1 MTAIS
6 TLISAGGGGGGS
18 EVNDQ
23 KFINSAA
30 NLITTES
37 GEKWLKSGVTETSVS
52 DYPNANVAI
61 TSIANGNS
69 NFVLASAPRGIV
81 AIGSDIWILYAA
93 SMQKFANTGGS
104 ALITISTLGGS
115 ETNARALS
123 YDGTYLYV
131 VGDQYNSVARYT
143 TAGIYT
149 STFFSTNPS
158 GSPRSAAWDGTH
170 FHVSQYSNST
180 VYKIT
185 AAGVYSGQ
193 SYTVQHSGCFLTV
206 ADGYIYAMRPDSTID
221 KYSTSGTYI
230 NTLSPSSFVSGVT
243 NNNSTNAHSGITY
256 DGSNFWICVLNN
268 ERAYKFTTGKAVGVS
283 SSITEAGSPLYSRIL

>member
-1 MTAIS
+1 VS
-6 TLISAGGGGGGS
+6 NFSDFVGGASGGS

-52 DYPNANVAI
+52 DYPNASTVI
-61 TSIANGNS
+61 SSIANGNS

-81 AIGSDIWILYAA
+81 AIGSDIWILYSA

-104 ALITISTLGGS
+104 ALITISPLGGS
-115 ETNARALS
+115 ETNARALG

-131 VGDQYNSVARYT
+131 VGNAANWVARYN
-143 TAGIYT
+143 TAGVYQN
-149 STFFSTNPS
+149 SSFSTSPS
-158 GSPRSAAWDGTH
+158 SSSRSAAWDGTH
-170 FHVSQYSNST
+170 FHISQYSNST
-180 VYKIT
+180 VYKFT

-221 KYSTSGTYI
+221 KYGTGGTFI

-243 NNNSTNAHSGITY
+243 NNNSANAHSGITY

-268 ERAYKFTTGKAVGVS
+268 ERAYKFTTGKAVGVT

>member
-1 MTAIS
+1 VS
-6 TLISAGGGGGGS
+6 NFSDFVGGASGGS

-52 DYPNANVAI
+52 DYPDASTVI
-61 TSIANGNS
+61 SSIANGNS

-81 AIGSDIWILYAA
+81 AIGSDIWILYSA

-104 ALITISTLGGS
+104 ALITIGTLGGS
-115 ETNARALS
+115 ETNARALG

-131 VGDQYNSVARYT
+131 VGNAANWVARYN
-143 TAGIYT
+143 TAGVYQN
-149 STFFSTNPS
+149 SSFSTSPS
-158 GSPRSAAWDGTH
+158 SSSRSAAWDGTH
-170 FHVSQYSNST
+170 FHISQYSNST
-180 VYKIT
+180 VYKFT

-206 ADGYIYAMRPDSTID
+206 ADGYIYALRPDSTID
-221 KYSTSGTYI
+221 KYSTGGAYI
-230 NTLSPSSFVSGVT
+230 NTLAPYSFVSGVT

-268 ERAYKFTTGKAVGVS
+268 ERAYKFTTTKAVGVT

>member
-1 MTAIS
+1 MAIK
-6 TLISAGGGGGGS
+6 LGGAGGGS

-23 KFINSAA
+23 KFINSAT

-52 DYPNANVAI
+52 DYPNASTVI
-61 TSIANGNS
+61 STIANGS
-69 NFVLASAPRGIV
+69 FNFSAASAPKGIV
-81 AIGSDIWILYAA
+81 AIGSDIWVLYSA

-104 ALITISTLGGS
+104 ALITIGTLGGS
-115 ETNARALS
+115 ETNARGLG
-123 YDGTYLYV
+123 YDGTHLYV
-131 VGDQYNSVARYT
+131 VGDQYDWVARYN
-143 TAGIYT
+143 TAGVYQN
-149 STFFSTNPS
+149 SSFSTSPS
-158 GSPRSAAWDGTH
+158 SSPRSAAWDGSH

-193 SYTVQHSGCFLTV
+193 SYTVQTSGCFLTV

-221 KYSTSGTYI
+221 KYSTGGTYI
-230 NTLSPSSFVSGVT
+230 NTLSSSSFVSGVT

-268 ERAYKFTTGKAVGVS
+268 ERAYKFTTGKAVGIT

>member
-1 MTAIS
+1 MAIK
-6 TLISAGGGGGGS
+6 LGGAGGGS

-23 KFINSAA
+23 KFINSAT

-52 DYPNANVAI
+52 DYPNASTVI
-61 TSIANGNS
+61 SSIANGNF
-69 NFVLASAPRGIV
+69 NFSAVSAPKGIV

-115 ETNARALS
+115 ETQATALG

-131 VGDQYNSVARYT
+131 VGDQYDWVARYN
-143 TAGIYT
+143 TAGVYQN
-149 STFFSTNPS
+149 SSFSTSPS
-158 GSPRSAAWDGTH
+158 SSPRSAAWDGTH
-170 FHVSQYSNST
+170 FHVSQYASNE

-185 AAGVYSGQ
+185 AAGAYSGQ
-193 SYTVQHSGCFLTV
+193 TYTVQASGCKLTV
-206 ADGYIYAMRPDSTID
+206 ADGFIYAMRPDSTID
-221 KYSTSGTYI
+221 KYSTGGTFI
-230 NTLSPSSFVSGVT
+230 NTLSPSSFVRGVT
-243 NNNSTNAHSGITY
+243 GNSNANAHSGITY

-268 ERAYKFTTGKAVGVS
+268 EKAYKFTTTKAVGVT

>member
-1 MTAIS
+1 VS
-6 TLISAGGGGGGS
+6 NFSDFVGGASGGS

-52 DYPNANVAI
+52 DYPDASTVI
-61 TSIANGNS
+61 SSIANGNS

-81 AIGSDIWILYAA
+81 AIGSDIWILYSA

-104 ALITISTLGGS
+104 ALITIGTLGGS
-115 ETNARALS
+115 ETNARALG

-131 VGDQYNSVARYT
+131 VGNTSNWVARYT
-143 TAGIYT
+143 TAGVYLNT
-149 STFFSTNPS
+149 SFSTLPS
-158 GSPRSAAWDGTH
+158 TSARSAAWDGTH
-170 FHVSQYSNST
+170 FHISQYSNST
-180 VYKIT
+180 VYKFT

-206 ADGYIYAMRPDSTID
+206 ADGYIYALRPDSTID
-221 KYSTSGTYI
+221 KYSTGGAYI
-230 NTLSPSSFVSGVT
+230 NTLAPYSFVSGVT

-268 ERAYKFTTGKAVGVS
+268 ERAYKFTTTKAVGVT